1 MESEVSSMPNSDRF
15 LSLAE
20 SQWEEIQLAYK
31 TNSQKYSSIVT
42 QERKV
47 TIWEPLIKQSK
58 NSCQTK
64 SEQMSFSFLPGSELF
79 LQSPPF
85 HQDSRGTSG
94 QKGPGLMQAP
104 NWPMT
109 WLSTFDFYLFCLSL
123 PYTIQIITNYFLLP
137 FYFEFPYVFILRIVP
152 SIWNFPSIA

>member
-47 TIWEPLIKQSK
+47 TI
-58 NSCQTK
+58 
-64 SEQMSFSFLPGSELF
+64 
-79 LQSPPF
+79 
-85 HQDSRGTSG
+85 
-94 QKGPGLMQAP
+94 
-104 NWPMT
+104 
-109 WLSTFDFYLFCLSL
+109 
-123 PYTIQIITNYFLLP
+123 
-137 FYFEFPYVFILRIVP
+137 
-152 SIWNFPSIA
+152 